1 MRRRFESC
9 RGRLLGRQPVCSCA
23 AQTGT
28 SARRA
33 QAASRCLR
41 GEGAK
46 LLLNGCERSA
56 LSPEA
61 FWPVVQHFTV
71 AELRAAFGID
81 TPVGLEAAMTCAFPG
96 ITVTYEQQ
104 P

>member
-1 MRRRFESC
+1 M
-9 RGRLLGRQPVCSCA
+9 
-23 AQTGT
+23 
-28 SARRA
+28 
-33 QAASRCLR
+33 
-41 GEGAK
+41 
-46 LLLNGCERSA
+46 
-56 LSPEA
+56 
-61 FWPVVQHFTV
+61 VQHFTV